1 LNSEQD
7 CIKLL
12 DLLYRVVEANRGPLT
27 GTDDRFW
34 LAEGLATKFFL
45 HAASVLYLSRK
56 VSILD
61 FPSATLKDYD
71 PASIDVLTTAAFETF
86 LAFHYVFVAP
96 ETTNEQS
103 YRYWAWRA
111 AGLAERQNLPV
122 SLKKNRQKLAEEK
135 KEIDDLH
142 SKLRSN
148 VVFLKL
154 TKKQQEQV
162 LKGKWKLR
170 SWREIATSAGLTKT
184 LSSDMYRHLSGYSHS
199 SYLSVL
205 QIKQSRE
212 NNEELLLIEPSM
224 VTISI
229 VTANFIRGYCNLLPR
244 AKNALIADAEGRKLV
259 KWWIRI
265 GQSLDVEKLLQD
277 EDRSS

>member
-1 LNSEQD
+1 
-7 CIKLL
+7 
-12 DLLYRVVEANRGPLT
+12 VEANRGPLT

-71 PASIDVLTTAAFETF
+71 PASIDVLTRAAFETF

-122 SLKKNRQKLAEEK
+122 SLKKTDKNWQKK
-135 KEIDDLH
+135 K
-142 SKLRSN
+142 
-148 VVFLKL
+148 
-154 TKKQQEQV
+154 
-162 LKGKWKLR
+162 
-170 SWREIATSAGLTKT
+170 
-184 LSSDMYRHLSGYSHS
+184 
-199 SYLSVL
+199 
-205 QIKQSRE
+205 
-212 NNEELLLIEPSM
+212 
-224 VTISI
+224 
-229 VTANFIRGYCNLLPR
+229 
-244 AKNALIADAEGRKLV
+244 RKLMTFTV
-259 KWWIRI
+259 
-265 GQSLDVEKLLQD
+265 S
-277 EDRSS
+277 